1 MLVIPGKI
9 LNKKL
14 FLFVGTAASFF

>member
-14 FLFVGTAASFF
+14 FLFGGTAASFF